1 MTVCQKMHIQFA
13 SKFMK
18 KKCVHVFTCKE
29 KEKEQ
34 KKRIRKETREKKI
47 KLTHRS
53 FKRILNAYTYSEETL
68 DTVTILIY

>member
-1 MTVCQKMHIQFA
+1 M
-13 SKFMK
+13 
-18 KKCVHVFTCKE
+18 HVFTCKE

-34 KKRIRKETREKKI
+34 KKKRIRKETREKKI

-68 DTVTILIY
+68 DTVIILIY

>member
-1 MTVCQKMHIQFA
+1 M
-13 SKFMK
+13 
-18 KKCVHVFTCKE
+18 HVFACKE

-68 DTVTILIY
+68 DTVIILIY

>member
-1 MTVCQKMHIQFA
+1 MSLRV
-13 SKFMK
+13 K
-18 KKCVHVFTCKE
+18 KKK
-29 KEKEQ
+29 KNK